1 MIIIAGHKDLDKK
14 MLKRCV
20 GYQEFAVIDATDG
33 DEFEDWN
40 VEKDNGF
47 TPAGKLYREESD
59 YFYTR
64 AMNNKEEAIKNFF
77 TSLDFITSMEKL
89 ISRYVEARGEIN
101 IFIILK
107 QKAYKELGKLY
118 QDQFLHYMGGDLSV
132 VMLWDQIKDDNLQ
145 EVLTWVPDEKTLKA
159 CNKAVKRIE
168 YDLSQNTAIARSKK
182 KKKKDS
188 LFDDDFDDDDDDDS
202 GSYKDETKKWLK
214 QARAAEDFL
223 AQRDRYGNKLY
234 VDPLDDIERLF
245 PNLSIHL
252 EDNPG
257 IGQVV
262 ANGYKKKKKKKH
274 KKEKLRNTLPWLDE
288 EKSTKVK
295 KNKHDD
301 DGFYPIKFI

>member
-1 MIIIAGHKDLDKK
+1 M
-14 MLKRCV
+14 
-20 GYQEFAVIDATDG
+20 
-33 DEFEDWN
+33 
-40 VEKDNGF
+40 
-47 TPAGKLYREESD
+47 
-59 YFYTR
+59 
-64 AMNNKEEAIKNFF
+64 
-77 TSLDFITSMEKL
+77 
-89 ISRYVEARGEIN
+89 
-101 IFIILK
+101 
-107 QKAYKELGKLY
+107 
-118 QDQFLHYMGGDLSV
+118 
-132 VMLWDQIKDDNLQ
+132 
-145 EVLTWVPDEKTLKA
+145 
-159 CNKAVKRIE
+159 
-168 YDLSQNTAIARSKK
+168 
-182 KKKKDS
+182 
-188 LFDDDFDDDDDDDS
+188 
-202 GSYKDETKKWLK
+202 K

-274 KKEKLRNTLPWLDE
+274 KKEKLRNTLPWFDE